1 MNVMTGTLDAREL
14 VEPPALVPPALVPNV
29 TPKPDLIT
37 VEQAKA
43 MDVARMTDLFK
54 SHVNPGQLHFMK
66 LLGFHKVK
74 VERAEGMYYTDQ
86 NGRRILDFF
95 GGFGSLAFGHNHP
108 RILAARK
115 AFQEEMRHEIAIAFM
130 SQYATAFAHNLARC
144 SPGNLDMVFLGSTG
158 SEAMEAAIKVAER
171 AAGPKRPKIVYAENS
186 FHGKTKGVLSVT
198 DSHLYRGEFKLTGN
212 TVKVPFGDIEAI
224 EKAFRS
230 DPEIGVIVLETV
242 QGGGGIIQAPTEFWQ
257 KLRKLCDQYGVLW
270 IADEVQ
276 CGYGRTGRF
285 YAFEHYGVV
294 PDVTALAKSLGGGKA
309 AVGAMIATRDV
320 YMKAYGT
327 PKSAMIHAAATFGG
341 IGEASVTAIE
351 ALNVLYD
358 EGLIDNSA
366 ATGDYLLDRLRAL
379 KAKYPKII
387 KDVRGKGL
395 MVGLEFQDFSQTL
408 PMVLRPVVSVLD
420 DKLKGSLS
428 GFVGALLLRD
438 YDVLVAFTEYNRNVI
453 RLEPPLICEPKH
465 VDQFADALDAL
476 LGRGI
481 VSIVKDFVKS
491 QMK

>member
-1 MNVMTGTLDAREL
+1 MNIMTKTDDRTRTRIDAPSL
-14 VEPPALVPPALVPNV
+14 MPNA
-29 TPKPDLIT
+29 THKPELIT
-37 VEQAKA
+37 VEEAKA

-54 SHVNPGQLHFMK
+54 AHINPGQLHFMK
-66 LLGFHKVK
+66 LLGFHKIK

-86 NGRRILDFF
+86 NGRKILDFF

-108 RILAARK
+108 KLLAARTK
-115 AFQEEMRHEIAIAFM
+115 FQEEMRHEIAIAFM
-130 SQYATAFAHNLARC
+130 SQYASAFAHNLAQC
-144 SPGNLDMVFLGSTG
+144 SPGDLNMVFLGSTG

-186 FHGKTKGVLSVT
+186 FHGKTKGVLSIT
-198 DSHLYRGEFKLTGN
+198 DGPLYRGEFKLTGN
-212 TVKVPFGDIEAI
+212 TVKVPFGDIDAI
-224 EKAFRS
+224 ESAFRS

-242 QGGGGIIQAPTEFWQ
+242 QGGGGIIQAESEFWT
-257 KLRKLCDQYGVLW
+257 KLRALCDQYGVLW
-270 IADEVQ
+270 VADEVQ

-327 PKSAMIHAAATFGG
+327 PKTAMIHAAATFGG
-341 IGEASVTAIE
+341 IGEASITAIE

-366 ATGDYLLDRLRAL
+366 VVGEYLLDGLKRLQ
-379 KAKYPKII
+379 KKYPTII

-395 MVGLEFQDFSQTL
+395 MVGLEFHDFSQTL
-408 PMVLRPVVSVLD
+408 PMVLRPVVALLD

-438 YDVLVAFTEYNRNVI
+438 HDVLVAFTEYNRNVI
-453 RLEPPLICEPKH
+453 RLEPPLICEREH
-465 VDQFADALDAL
+465 VDAFVNALDKL